1 VKLANWQVGVVFSLV
16 SIAVVGCGDSNV
28 AQEAPAH
35 VEHAVPESALATLT
49 LTPDAV
55 RRLGIETAA
64 VERRSVA
71 VTRLLGGQLLVP
83 PGRVMTVAAPTAGI
97 VLGPERGDM
106 LSAGA
111 KLEAG
116 DPVMQLLPL
125 PPDSELLAANEDI
138 PIRVAEVTVARA
150 RAERAEKLLTGRS
163 GSQEQLE
170 QAQSELVRAEAALR
184 LARSQ
189 QSLLRGAEA
198 AGLTPITLL
207 SRDGGTLAQ
216 LNVAAGQLVAA
227 ATPLFT
233 VETHDR
239 LWVRVPVYSS
249 DENELNTAVPA
260 LVELLG
266 ATPGSGRMAQP
277 IAGPPTATPAAGSID
292 VFYELDNQDDGYRAG
307 QRVQLTVPLHA
318 SGERLVVPWSAV
330 LQDIH
335 GGAWVYVATAP
346 GVYVRT
352 RVELARVQGDLAILA
367 RGPQPGTRVVTVA
380 VAELAGTEFG
390 VAH

>member
-1 VKLANWQVGVVFSLV
+1 MKLANWPPGAVLAFSSVALV
-16 SIAVVGCGDSNV
+16 ACGDGNV
-28 AQEAPAH
+28 AQAPPAH

-49 LTPDAV
+49 LTADAV

-64 VERRSVA
+64 VQRQNVA
-71 VTRLLGGQLLVP
+71 VTRLLGGELLVP
-83 PGRVMTVAAPTAGI
+83 PGYVMTVTAPTAGI
-97 VLGPERGDM
+97 VLGPERGGM
-106 LSAGA
+106 LPAGA

-116 DPVMQLLPL
+116 DAVIQLLPL

-138 PIRVAEVTVARA
+138 PIRLADVNLARA
-150 RAERAEKLLTGRS
+150 RAERAEQALAGRS
-163 GSQEQLE
+163 GSQEELE
-170 QAQSELVRAEAALR
+170 RAQAELVRAEGALR
-184 LARSQ
+184 IAQSQ

-198 AGLTPITLL
+198 AGLTPVTLS
-207 SRDGGTLAQ
+207 SRGGGVLAQ
-216 LNVAAGQLVAA
+216 LHVAAGQFVAA

-233 VETHDR
+233 VEAQHR

-249 DENELNTAVPA
+249 DQGAVNRAEPA
-260 LVELLG
+260 FVELLG
-266 ATPGSGRMAQP
+266 STPGSGRMAQP
-277 IAGPPTATPAAGSID
+277 VAGPPTATPAAASID
-292 VFYELDNQDDGYRAG
+292 VFYELANDDDVYRAG
-307 QRVQLTVPLHA
+307 QRVQVMVPLRE

-335 GGAWVYVATAP
+335 GGAWVYVESGP

-352 RVELARVQGDLAILA
+352 RVELQRVQGDLAILA
-367 RGPQPGTRVVTVA
+367 RGPEAGALVVTVA